1 MDKVHRERYIIV
13 RCVAIKCIMIYTSRW
28 VRYILNWPEQPL
40 FTKYRRDWL
49 HEQTGY
55 SKGYLC
61 RVATG
66 GAPLSRAFIERV
78 CFNLRLPESELFL
91 PDPSETEV

>member
-1 MDKVHRERYIIV
+1 M
-13 RCVAIKCIMIYTSRW
+13 
-28 VRYILNWPEQPL
+28 NQQEQPI
-40 FTKYRRDWL
+40 FAKYRRDWL